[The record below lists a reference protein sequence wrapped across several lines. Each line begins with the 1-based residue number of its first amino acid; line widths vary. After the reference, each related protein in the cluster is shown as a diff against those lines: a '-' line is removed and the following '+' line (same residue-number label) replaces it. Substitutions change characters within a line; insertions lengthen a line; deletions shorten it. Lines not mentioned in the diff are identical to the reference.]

1 MTNQKKISQYQHSG
15 FTLIEIIVV
24 LLITSILLFVTTNFL
39 QNLQKISIR
48 SSPNAEN
55 TQEIILFKKI
65 LHQDLL
71 SFIPTNT
78 ISENYEVIKNGKK
91 ISFSAIYL
99 DTNAEEQARH
109 ITWEIKDQAVSR
121 KITPDLQSDDFT
133 ETHSFETLGEELVF
147 ELFYQKKWY
156 QDFTPTK
163 LFFRPESVMLKEPKG
178 NSLAVINVH

>member
-1 MTNQKKISQYQHSG
+1 MTNQKKISQYQLSG

-48 SSPNAEN
+48 SSPNADN

-91 ISFSAIYL
+91 ISFSSIYL
-99 DTNAEEQARH
+99 DTNAEEQARN
-109 ITWEIKDQAVSR
+109 ITWEIKDQAVIR

-163 LFFRPESVMLKEPKG
+163 LFFRPESVMLKELKG

>member
-163 LFFRPESVMLKEPKG
+163 LFFRPESVMLKETKG